1 VNRKKRFRF
10 ITEVMLIAQWT
21 FYFCKHEVF
30 IPSNATIFV
39 AHFQTISGLCS
50 NGSIGDRRVFFQ
62 SCDDVTTSR
71 WDWVGAR
78 VLYFVGVWVQ
88 SELGMLCM
96 KLVGFFKPVTDLSQP
111 WTIFFRVGAS
121 GDKNCNSSKTG
132 SCWCCQWS
140 IGVGAGNFLGVRRIF
155 CPDFPKFARKNFL
168 YKLSPY
174 KFSVA
179 VGKLHFP
186 QPCCHTAH
194 TSLFRWQI
202 NSTVTKVYKK
212 IYKLIKLNILQARS

>member
-1 VNRKKRFRF
+1 
-10 ITEVMLIAQWT
+10 MLIAQWT

-50 NGSIGDRRVFFQ
+50 NGSIGDRRVLFFK
-62 SCDDVTTSR
+62 VAMTSLR
-71 WDWVGAR
+71 VGGIGWGLEFYILLACGCR
-78 VLYFVGVWVQ
+78 ASWECCAWSWSF
-88 SELGMLCM
+88 
-96 KLVGFFKPVTDLSQP
+96 FFKPVTDLSQP